1 MLMSMATDPDFTLES
16 LITTPL
22 GSSGAQSSNTGGE
35 QEVTPLDDRQ
45 LTALFDETTTNKPH
59 QQGVGKLNINTVPRT
74 LLLDMYTGQE
84 DLVENIY
91 SMRRNQSEG
100 ITSIMQLREIP
111 NMTDEKLLE
120 MAQNFTTRSN
130 VYTITSRGRSG
141 ASGREVEIV
150 VVVDRS
156 TVPVKILEY
165 REE

>member
-1 MLMSMATDPDFTLES
+1 
-16 LITTPL
+16 
-22 GSSGAQSSNTGGE
+22 
-35 QEVTPLDDRQ
+35 
-45 LTALFDETTTNKPH
+45 
-59 QQGVGKLNINTVPRT
+59 
-74 LLLDMYTGQE
+74 MYTGQE

>member
-1 MLMSMATDPDFTLES
+1 
-16 LITTPL
+16 
-22 GSSGAQSSNTGGE
+22 
-35 QEVTPLDDRQ
+35 
-45 LTALFDETTTNKPH
+45 
-59 QQGVGKLNINTVPRT
+59 
-74 LLLDMYTGQE
+74 
-84 DLVENIY
+84 
-91 SMRRNQSEG
+91 
-100 ITSIMQLREIP
+100 
-111 NMTDEKLLE
+111 MTDEKLLE